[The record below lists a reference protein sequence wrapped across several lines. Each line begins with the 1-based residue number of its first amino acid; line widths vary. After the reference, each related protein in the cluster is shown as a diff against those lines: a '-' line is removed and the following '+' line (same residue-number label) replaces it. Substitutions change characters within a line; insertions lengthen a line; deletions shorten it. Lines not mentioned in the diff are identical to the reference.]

1 MIDEAFMPFR
11 QVIERLLSFRNEVV
25 DETAGVRSH
34 IYEYDIDLPL
44 ELDVVRDDHLGVQ
57 IGSTP
62 PLYYVDT
69 SFRPSFHR
77 LRFTAEVSGPRD
89 GD

>member
-1 MIDEAFMPFR
+1 MIDEAFMPF
-11 QVIERLLSFRNEVV
+11 QQIIERMLAFGGEIVDDEAGIRSYIYECDIESPIELDIVRNENG
-25 DETAGVRSH
+25 TLH
-34 IYEYDIDLPL
+34 
-44 ELDVVRDDHLGVQ
+44 

-69 SFRPSFHR
+69 SFRPSFHK
-77 LRFTAEVSGPRD
+77 LKFTAQISPGSY

>member
-11 QVIERLLSFRNEVV
+11 KIIERMLSFGGEIV
-25 DETAGVRSH
+25 DDEMGVHSY
-34 IYEYDIDLPL
+34 IYACEIESPV
-44 ELDVVRDDHLGVQ
+44 ELDVVRDENGALQ

-69 SFRPSFHR
+69 SIRPSFHR
-77 LRFTAEVSGPRD
+77 LRFIAHISGGSD

>member
-1 MIDEAFMPFR
+1 MDEAFIPFR
-11 QVIERLLSFRNEVV
+11 QIIERLMAFGEELT
-25 DETAGVRSH
+25 DEDAGVRSH
-34 IYEYDIDLPL
+34 IYACEIEAPL
-44 ELDVVRDDHLGVQ
+44 ELDVVRDDAGALQ

-77 LRFTAEVSGPRD
+77 LRFSAERSQDSD
-89 GD
+89 GR

>member
-1 MIDEAFMPFR
+1 MDEAFMPF
-11 QVIERLLSFRNEVV
+11 QQIIERMLSFGGEIV
-25 DETAGVRSH
+25 DDEMGVHSY
-34 IYEYDIDLPL
+34 IYECEIESPV
-44 ELDVVRDDHLGVQ
+44 ELDIVRDEKGILH

-69 SFRPSFHR
+69 SIRPSFHR
-77 LRFTAEVSGPRD
+77 LKFTAHLSEDYD

>member
-1 MIDEAFMPFR
+1 MPFADIIR
-11 QVIERLLSFRNEVV
+11 RLVAFGDELV
-25 DETAGVRSH
+25 DEEQGVRSY
-34 IYEYDIDLPL
+34 IYEYNIESPV
-44 ELDVVRDDHLGVQ
+44 ELDVVKADDGQLQ

-69 SFRPSFHR
+69 SIKPSFHR
-77 LRFTAEVSGPRD
+77 LKFRADLAEVSD

>member
-1 MIDEAFMPFR
+1 MDDAF
-11 QVIERLLSFRNEVV
+11 LSFRQIIGAMLALGDELV
-25 DETAGVRSH
+25 DEEAGVRSR
-34 IYEYDIDLPL
+34 IYEYGIDSPV
-44 ELDVVRDDHLGVQ
+44 ELDISRDETGALR

-69 SFRPSFHR
+69 TFRPSFHR
-77 LRFTAEVSGPRD
+77 LTFTAEISRNGY

>member
-11 QVIERLLSFRNEVV
+11 EIIEQLLAFRSELV
-25 DETAGVRSH
+25 DEDAGVRSR
-34 IYEYDIDLPL
+34 IYEYTIELPL
-44 ELDVVRDDHLGVQ
+44 ELDVVNDPAGVQ

-69 SFRPSFHR
+69 TFRPSFHR
-77 LRFTAEVSGPRD
+77 IRFTAELSD
-89 GD
+89 NHGD

>member
-11 QVIERLLSFRNEVV
+11 KVIERMLSFGGEIV
-25 DETAGVRSH
+25 DDEMGVHSY
-34 IYEYDIDLPL
+34 IYECEIESPV
-44 ELDVVRDDHLGVQ
+44 ELDVVRDEKGALQ

-69 SFRPSFHR
+69 SIRPSFHR
-77 LRFTAEVSGPRD
+77 LRFTAQLSGGSD

>member
-1 MIDEAFMPFR
+1 MMDEAFMPFR
-11 QVIERLLSFRNEVV
+11 KVIERMLSFGGEIV
-25 DETAGVRSH
+25 DDEMGVHSY
-34 IYEYDIDLPL
+34 IYACEIESPV
-44 ELDVVRDDHLGVQ
+44 ELDVVRDEKGALQ

-69 SFRPSFHR
+69 SIRPSFHR
-77 LRFTAEVSGPRD
+77 LRFTAQLSGGSD

>member
-1 MIDEAFMPFR
+1 MPFR
-11 QVIERLLSFRNEVV
+11 EIIERLMAFGDELV
-25 DETAGVRSH
+25 DEEAGVRSH
-34 IYEYDIDLPL
+34 IYAMEIESPV
-44 ELDVVRDDHLGVQ
+44 ELDVSKDERGIVR

-77 LRFTAEVSGPRD
+77 LRFSAECTRNDNGY
-89 GD
+89 

>member
-1 MIDEAFMPFR
+1 MIDEAFMPFQQIINR
-11 QVIERLLSFRNEVV
+11 MLSFGGELV
-25 DETAGVRSH
+25 DHEAGVHSY
-34 IYEYDIDLPL
+34 IYEYEIESPV
-44 ELDVVRDDHLGVQ
+44 ELDIVRNEDGRLQ

-69 SFRPSFHR
+69 SFRPSFHK
-77 LRFTAEVSGPRD
+77 LRFRADLSQVPD

>member
-1 MIDEAFMPFR
+1 MMDEAFMPFR
-11 QVIERLLSFRNEVV
+11 KVIERMLSFGGEIV
-25 DETAGVRSH
+25 DDEMGVHSY
-34 IYEYDIDLPL
+34 IYECEIESPV
-44 ELDVVRDDHLGVQ
+44 ELDVVRDEKGALQ

-69 SFRPSFHR
+69 SIRPSFHR
-77 LRFTAEVSGPRD
+77 LRFTAHLSGGSD